1 MNFHTIISHE
11 GPHLDELAAIW
22 LLKSF
27 GEEKFPGIEKARLI
41 FDREQ
46 ASGKSAADFEKE
58 GVLLIGVGEGRGRF
72 NEHPVN
78 GDRKE
83 GECAATLVAKE
94 LEVDD
99 DPALQKI
106 LRYVLITETQGG
118 AKPFELSSLV
128 KTLSDEEPEKLVE
141 WTTRA
146 LEAKYREQLQFWSRT
161 KQEFEKNSKIETV
174 PGLNG
179 RMLKIAV
186 VVSDDKLVYRF
197 AFSLHG
203 GRIAVVVQK
212 KSTGNVQIFMNK
224 RFGLFMDDI
233 AQMIRYE
240 EQRVKSN
247 VVTTD
252 WEMLRAEG
260 KIEGVEEWYY
270 HWAAQMLL
278 NGSLTAPNVP
288 PTKLSL
294 EKIIKIVKVGVNPN
308 AFEASR
314 SSQCRRGKCTS
325 YYKNQCGWYEWG
337 LHRCR
342 EIRYRMKNQN
352 FHNSR

>member
-1 MNFHTIISHE
+1 MFHTIISHQK
-11 GPHLDELAAIW
+11 PHLDEICAIW
-22 LLKSF
+22 LLRKF
-27 GEEKFPGIEKARLI
+27 GEEKFPGVNSARLV
-41 FDREQ
+41 FDRSQ
-46 ASGKSAADFEKE
+46 ASGQSSADFEKE
-58 GVLLIGVGEGRGRF
+58 GILLIGIGEGRGRF

-94 LEVDD
+94 LGVDD

-106 LRYVLITETQGG
+106 LRYVLVTETQGG
-118 AKPFELSSLV
+118 AKPFELSAVV

-141 WTTRA
+141 WTIRA
-146 LEAKYREQLQFWSRT
+146 LEAKYNEQFQFWSKT
-161 KQEFEKNSKIETV
+161 KEAFEKNAKIETV

-179 RMLKIAV
+179 RMLKIAA
-186 VVSDDKLVYRF
+186 VVSDERLVYRF

-203 GRIAVVVQK
+203 GRTAIVIQQK
-212 KSTGNVQIFMNK
+212 SSGNVQIFMNK
-224 RFGLFMDDI
+224 RFGLWMDDI
-233 AQMIRYE
+233 AQMLRIE

-247 VVTTD
+247 VVITD
-252 WEMLRAEG
+252 WEMLKAEG
-260 KIEGVEEWYY
+260 KIDGVEEWYY
-270 HWAAQMLL
+270 HRAAQMLL

-294 EKIIKIVKVGVNPN
+294 GKIMKIVKVGVNSQ
-308 AFEASR
+308 AFEPFR

-325 YYKNQCGWYEWG
+325 RKNDQCGWYEWG

-352 FHNSR
+352 SSNSR